1 MIGESRCRSRDRT
14 SPLDSKPK
22 GLVLPLPEV
31 GGVGRYPGTLPK
43 LPAAPG
49 GFHTERRREH
59 GPDYT
64 EKPGFRES
72 VNGTWIHG

>member
-1 MIGESRCRSRDRT
+1 MAKVDVAHGAGRHHWVA
-14 SPLDSKPK
+14 KPK
-22 GLVLPLPEV
+22 GMVLPLPEV
-31 GGVGRYPGTLPK
+31 GGVGLYPGTLPK

-49 GFHTERRREH
+49 GLHTERRCEH

>member
-1 MIGESRCRSRDRT
+1 MVGWHHQVDRHEFEQAPRVGDGEESLAS
-14 SPLDSKPK
+14 
-22 GLVLPLPEV
+22 
-31 GGVGRYPGTLPK
+31 LPK